1 MAQNPVT
8 TSNSG
13 ARRRSQRV
21 LMQVPLR
28 LRGVDAQGQNFEEFT
43 ETLAINAHGALV
55 LLAARVTSG
64 SVIQM
69 RHMKTEEERECHVV
83 FLGPVRS
90 GRSEVGLEFT
100 VPHSSFWRVAVP
112 PADWSP
118 KHPEAR
124 TVSSA
129 RGDK

>member
-43 ETLAINAHGALV
+43 EALAINSHGALV
-55 LLAARVTSG
+55 LLEARVTSG
-64 SVIQM
+64 SVIQV
-69 RHMKTEEERECHVV
+69 RHNKTEEEQECHVV
-83 FLGPVRS
+83 FLGPVR
-90 GRSEVGLEFT
+90 GGKAEVGLEFT
-100 VPHSSFWRVAVP
+100 VPRSSFWRVAFP
-112 PADWSP
+112 PEDWTARS
-118 KHPEAR
+118 PEAR
-124 TVSSA
+124 AISTNRSV
-129 RGDK
+129 K

>member
-1 MAQNPVT
+1 MAQNPMT
-8 TSNSG
+8 PSNSG

-69 RHMKTEEERECHVV
+69 PAPSPAPAGTSRKLSSVLVASSLSVNSAVKVCLARSTCFSHSAPGLGRTEP
-83 FLGPVRS
+83 GP
-90 GRSEVGLEFT
+90 
-100 VPHSSFWRVAVP
+100 
-112 PADWSP
+112 
-118 KHPEAR
+118 
-124 TVSSA
+124 
-129 RGDK
+129 